1 MKRYIDVIMAGF
13 GGQGVLLIGNLL
25 AYAGMREKL
34 NVTYIPVYG
43 VEMRGGTANCTVVL
57 SEEEIGS
64 PIINT
69 PKSLIV
75 MNRPSLDKFQPKLA
89 DGGIQLVNSSLVDPE
104 LVEKGGRIRT
114 VLVPANELADQ
125 VGNARAVN
133 TIMLGAYVAAT
144 GMVKLETVEGCLS
157 AVMPAKIVEL
167 NVKALRLGAEYARKQ
182 LAAAPVAKK
191 ASAKAPGKKPAKA
204 PVKAAAKAKKP
215 AAKKPAAKKK

>member
-75 MNRPSLDKFQPKLA
+75 MNRPSLDKFQPKLVN
-89 DGGIQLVNSSLVDPE
+89 GGIQIVNSSLVDPE

-144 GMVKLETVEGCLS
+144 GMVKLETVEGCLF
-157 AVMPAKIVEL
+157 AVMPAKIVDL
-167 NVKALRLGAEYARKQ
+167 NVKALRTGAEYALKQ
-182 LAAAPVAKK
+182 LAAAPAAKK
-191 ASAKAPGKKPAKA
+191 A
-204 PVKAAAKAKKP
+204 AAAKAPLKGASKGEKSTS
-215 AAKKPAAKKK
+215 KKPAAKKK